1 MLITLSESD
10 IKFRTMRS
18 SGSGGQ
24 HINKVETAVLLI
36 YDVLASTLPDESK
49 RRLLSYKDGRIGK
62 DGIIRIQAN
71 QYRSQHRN
79 RKEAVERL
87 QNLVDLALKPVKKRK
102 ATKPSK
108 KSNLKR
114 LEAKKKRGEVK
125 KMRRKLD
132 S

>member
-1 MLITLSESD
+1 
-10 IKFRTMRS
+10 MRS